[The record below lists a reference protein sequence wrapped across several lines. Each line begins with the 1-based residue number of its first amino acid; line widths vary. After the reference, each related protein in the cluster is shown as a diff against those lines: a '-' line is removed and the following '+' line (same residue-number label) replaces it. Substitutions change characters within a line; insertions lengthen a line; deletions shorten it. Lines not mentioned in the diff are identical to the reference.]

1 MNSDLFLYSLSSI
14 APLLTGLIVF
24 LVRGNLKI
32 SASLC
37 VLSIVI
43 ASLSTY
49 KVWNQINEEG
59 LKFLRIG
66 EMLYIDGFSIFMQF
80 MVEFVSLFVI
90 LYSLKDIPLLYS
102 HRKDKFHIYFSA
114 IMLSVGFM
122 NLAFI
127 LDNLFLVYI
136 ALELSSIISVY
147 LITFNLYKDSLK
159 AGFKYLLIINV
170 GILFSLM
177 GIVLLSYNTGTDVL
191 ISNIG
196 QSVVSLNKNI
206 ALLCA
211 GLFIIGFFTKAGLV
225 PFHIW
230 LPEAYAEAPTAITV
244 FMAGALTKI
253 GFYGLGR
260 TVTVFAFNLE
270 EIKISVIILSSLS
283 MLLGAILAFNQKD
296 IKKLIAYCSISEMG
310 FIASALA
317 LSSYAGVFGGIF
329 HLLNHTII
337 KGVLFFSAGI
347 LIYLFGSRQINQI
360 KNFTLREPLL
370 VLSFFIGAL
379 AVGGMPPFSSF
390 LSSLSII
397 FALAEEKFLWTAV
410 ILAFSG
416 FISTIALLRCAISIF
431 WGNGDNGD
439 MQNGKSIPKPL
450 ILCSFIFALL
460 LILLGIYPE
469 ILYSLIDSAAK
480 GIISTNH

>member
-1 MNSDLFLYSLSSI
+1 MKSDLFLYSLSYI
-14 APLLTGLIVF
+14 APLLTGLIIF

-32 SASLC
+32 SSSLS

-43 ASLSTY
+43 ATLSTY
-49 KVWNQINEEG
+49 KGWYQINEEG

-66 EMLYIDGFSIFMQF
+66 EMLYIDGFSIFTQF

-102 HRKDKFHIYFSA
+102 HRKDKFHTYFSA
-114 IMLSVGFM
+114 ILLSAGFM
-122 NLAFI
+122 NLAFVF
-127 LDNLFLVYI
+127 DNLFLVYI

-147 LITFNLYKDSLK
+147 LITFNLNKDSLK
-159 AGFKYLLIINV
+159 AGFKYLLIVNV
-170 GILFSLM
+170 GILFSLL
-177 GIVLLSYNTGTDVL
+177 GIVLVSYNTGTDVL

-196 QSVVSLNKNI
+196 ENVGLLTKNI

-260 TVTVFAFNLE
+260 TVTFFAFNLE
-270 EIKISVIILSSLS
+270 EIKLAVIILSSLS

-310 FIASALA
+310 FISSALV
-317 LSSYAGVFGGIF
+317 LSSYAGVFGAIF
-329 HLLNHTII
+329 HLLNHTLM

-347 LIYLFGSRQINQI
+347 LICLFGSRQIGEI
-360 KNFTLREPLL
+360 KNSRSKKPLL
-370 VLSFFIGAL
+370 VLSFLIGAL

-397 FALAEEKFLWTAV
+397 FALSEEKFLWTAV
-410 ILAFSG
+410 IMAFSG
-416 FISTIALLRCAISIF
+416 FISTIALLRCCNSIF
-431 WGNGDNGD
+431 WEKGDKEEIK
-439 MQNGKSIPKPL
+439 NGKSIPTPL
-450 ILCSFIFALL
+450 ILCSFLFALL
-460 LILLGIYPE
+460 LIIFGIYPE
-469 ILYSLIDSAAK
+469 ILYSLINSAAK
-480 GIISTNH
+480 GIINTNN